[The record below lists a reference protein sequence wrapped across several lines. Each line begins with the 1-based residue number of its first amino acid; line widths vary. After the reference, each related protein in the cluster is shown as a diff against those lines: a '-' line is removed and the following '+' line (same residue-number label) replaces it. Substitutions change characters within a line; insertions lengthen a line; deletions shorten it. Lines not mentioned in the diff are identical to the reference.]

1 MWQGSFLMI
10 SWLVCVVKLLS
21 SAVPALRFHSPLSCF
36 NHIALQALC
45 REEWTQWNQET
56 WSHTEEAGHW
66 RVVFFFCR
74 MMQTDTARPFCGFR
88 GCQYFFS
95 AFFLPSCHFCL
106 PLSFST
112 FLWPS
117 SAALLHTS
125 LRVPLRSSS
134 DTSLSAR
141 RENLH
146 TPLHEYIYTATCYR
160 KGWL

>member
-21 SAVPALRFHSPLSCF
+21 SALPALRFHSPLSCF
-36 NHIALQALC
+36 NHMTIQALD
-45 REEWTQWNQET
+45 REERTRGNLKSSRAS
-56 WSHTEEAGHW
+56 WSLE
-66 RVVFFFCR
+66 VFFFGGWCKR
-74 MMQTDTARPFCGFR
+74 TQLVHSVDSEAVSI
-88 GCQYFFS
+88 FS
-95 AFFLPSCHFCL
+95 AFFLPPSCHFYL

-125 LRVPLRSSS
+125 LRVPLRSSC
-134 DTSLSAR
+134 DTSPSAR

-146 TPLHEYIYTATCYR
+146 TPLREYTYTATCYR